1 MTVKTTKKNHVN
13 VLQLDT
19 KWVASHTLSEN
30 ENLLMFIFQ
39 IHFFLLLQQ
48 PKPVVRQQSQQSG
61 YRSQQQNAYR
71 SPDEIN
77 ISLQQRRP
85 YFAQTTPRYDDEDE
99 YSYEK

>member
-1 MTVKTTKKNHVN
+1 VLKYIIRKLESSKK
-13 VLQLDT
+13 L
-19 KWVASHTLSEN
+19 
-30 ENLLMFIFQ
+30 IFQ
-39 IHFFLLLQQ
+39 TFLYLLRAFLQ

-61 YRSQQQNAYR
+61 YRREQQQNAYR

-85 YFAQTTPRYDDEDE
+85 YFAQTTPRYEEEEE

>member
-1 MTVKTTKKNHVN
+1 M
-13 VLQLDT
+13 
-19 KWVASHTLSEN
+19 
-30 ENLLMFIFQ
+30 IY
-39 IHFFLLLQQ
+39 Q

-85 YFAQTTPRYDDEDE
+85 YFAQTTPRYDEEDE